1 MSEPAAL
8 RAHYE
13 HLHSLHGNAPEAVQ
27 YSDRASQEARF
38 RILTDI
44 GPLKG
49 TRVLDFGCGLAHLLD
64 WLEAGGIH
72 VDYTGVDI
80 VPGFLAAA
88 AGRYPNQRFCHWEDI
103 AGESFDWAFVS
114 GVFNNR
120 VDDNWAFLTRTVRD
134 LLACTRRG
142 VAFNA
147 MSTWVDR
154 QDPSLWYVEPERAF
168 AFLKSLTPFV
178 TLRNDYVVRE
188 VPVPFEFAC
197 YAYHRPTQ
205 AWA

>member
-1 MSEPAAL
+1 MNHPDAL

-13 HLHSLHGNAPEAVQ
+13 RLHALHGDAPQAVQ

-38 RILTDI
+38 RVLAEI
-44 GPLKG
+44 GPLDG
-49 TRVLDFGCGLAHLLD
+49 SRVLDFGCGLAHMLD
-64 WLEAGGIH
+64 WVIDRGVRLS
-72 VDYTGVDI
+72 YTGVDI
-80 VPGFLAAA
+80 VPGFLASSAA
-88 AGRYPNQRFCHWEDI
+88 RHPGHRFCAWEDI

-120 VDDNWAFLTRTVRD
+120 MDDNWTFMTDTVRA
-134 LLACTRRG
+134 LMACTTRG

-147 MSTWVDR
+147 MSTWVDW
-154 QDPSLWYVEPERAF
+154 QDPGLWYVEPERTF

-197 YAYHRPTQ
+197 YAYHTPTR
-205 AWA
+205 AWV